1 MLGEQVTWGGHG
13 RGSGRFLLGHIYY
26 TPHTGWRQSP
36 RERTLS
42 HANQTSCKFQTTLRA
57 GDTAGVDCRVPQAME
72 EPVVGD
78 PLGPASPRHSGVP
91 QGSHLGTRPG
101 AHRGAA
107 HGTLHAWG
115 TPHPKEPFLA
125 SILLAIIVSRSL
137 FSTVTLNGNGRG
149 DICSPGC
156 V

>member
-57 GDTAGVDCRVPQAME
+57 GDTAGADCRVPQATE

-78 PLGPASPRHSGVP
+78 PLGQQAPDTVGSLRAVTREPTLEPTEGLHTARMGHTPP
-91 QGSHLGTRPG
+91 QG
-101 AHRGAA
+101 A
-107 HGTLHAWG
+107 
-115 TPHPKEPFLA
+115 
-125 SILLAIIVSRSL
+125 ILSVHSVRYYC
-137 FSTVTLNGNGRG
+137 VTLFILNCHLKR
-149 DICSPGC
+149 
-156 V
+156 